1 MNAMW
6 KQFFI
11 EAMLKTSVRSVSSQN
26 ISPKIL
32 RTLTQNITRIFPEAT
47 QDLTIESTYLGERLA
62 EKISPNTA
70 NSNKVILYIHGGGF
84 CLGSLETHRAFVCQI
99 AKYTQIPVIH
109 FEYSL
114 APEQPFPKADEEI
127 YQAYQDLIDSGFLAE
142 QIILAGD
149 DAGANLALTLALR
162 LIRQDANQP
171 CGLMLL
177 SPFLDLTL
185 TSDSVRYNKKL
196 DALLSPEFLKK
207 AVSYYAP
214 QPAQDV
220 ADPRISP
227 LYADLTGLPPTL
239 VQVGSKSLLLDD
251 ATRFKAEAKKCDVPL
266 SYKIYTGMWHNFF
279 LFNEW
284 FETAQQSLKDMSE
297 FTSKLK

>member
-6 KQFFI
+6 KQFFV
-11 EAMLKTSVRSVSSQN
+11 EALLKTSVRSVSSQK

-32 RTLTQNITRIFPEAT
+32 RTLAQNATRIFHSNT
-47 QDLTIESTYLGERLA
+47 QNLIMESMHLGDLVA
-62 EKISPNTA
+62 EKITPKTA
-70 NSNKVILYIHGGGF
+70 QKDKVIFYIHGGSF
-84 CLGSLETHRAFVCQI
+84 CLGSLQTHRAFVCQI
-99 AKYTQIPVIH
+99 AEHTQLPVIH

-114 APEQPFPKADEEI
+114 APEHPFPKADEDV
-127 YQAYQDLIDSGFLAE
+127 YQAYQDLIESGFSAE
-142 QIILAGD
+142 QVILAGD
-149 DAGANLALTLALR
+149 DVGANLALTLALR
-162 LIRQDANQP
+162 LIRQDADQP
-171 CGLMLL
+171 CALMLL
-177 SPFLDLTL
+177 APFLDLTL

-196 DALLSPEFLKK
+196 DALLSPEFLKQ

-227 LYADLTGLPPTL
+227 FYADLTGLPKTL

-251 ATRFKAEAKKCDVPL
+251 ATRFKAEAKKSDVPL

-279 LFNEW
+279 LFHDW
-284 FETAQQSLKDMSE
+284 FETAQQSLKDMAE
-297 FTSKLK
+297 FTSQLK